1 MDAFLKRKHQKNW
14 EITPQLTSAR
24 VRVTLVYDWL
34 SMGVFLLG
42 SKTAGE
48 YIASMVDR
56 KP

>member
-1 MDAFLKRKHQKNW
+1 MLSWEENIKEL

-24 VRVTLVYDWL
+24 VRVTSVYDWL